1 MDNQQDIVDFLDEE
15 YIRINYHEAGFSYLL
30 PEILTLFIEQSF
42 LHLQKLELLFQHGNL
57 HELSIEA
64 HTLKGS
70 ASSIGAT
77 TLADTA
83 QTIEINAES
92 ANMEDLALMFDKL
105 KRTIEST
112 NIAIAKKLEKLSES
126 ENTDLDLF

>member
-1 MDNQQDIVDFLDEE
+1 MDNQQDNVDFLDEE

-30 PEILTLFIEQSF
+30 PEILKLFIEQSF
-42 LHLQKLELLFQHGNL
+42 LHLEKLELLFKHGNL
-57 HELSIEA
+57 HELSAEA

-83 QTIEINAES
+83 QAIEKNAES
-92 ANMEDLALMFDKL
+92 ANMEDLAMMFDKL

-112 NIAIAKKLEKLSES
+112 NIAIAKELEKLSETENS
-126 ENTDLDLF
+126 EPDLF